1 MMKNNIETSVFT
13 KKYCDDKEKHTSV
26 GEDKAIKCNFH
37 ITGQLMEIDGNQKTM
52 LQNDFPGKCYWTW
65 VLHMLF
71 RSRVL
76 VLSKV
81 PLCSSL

>member
-1 MMKNNIETSVFT
+1 MMVYKKHHRNQCFY
-13 KKYCDDKEKHTSV
+13 KKYGDDKEKHTSA

-71 RSRVL
+71 RSRVCPFEGATL
-76 VLSKV
+76 
-81 PLCSSL
+81 